1 MLRLEVDGEFEPL
14 VVVVVF
20 SSLHDSDI
28 CTIRA
33 IYLYLIITL
42 ISRLF
47 NDLVARVIYENV

>member
-1 MLRLEVDGEFEPL
+1 MLRLEVDLEFEPL
-14 VVVVVF
+14 VVVVF

-33 IYLYLIITL
+33 IYLYLAITL

-47 NDLVARVIYENV
+47 NDLVPRAIYENV

>member
-1 MLRLEVDGEFEPL
+1 MLRLEVDWEFEPL
-14 VVVVVF
+14 VVVVF
-20 SSLHDSDI
+20 SSLNDSDI

-47 NDLVARVIYENV
+47 NDLVPRAIYENV

>member
-1 MLRLEVDGEFEPL
+1 MLRLEVDWEFEPL
-14 VVVVVF
+14 VVVVF

-47 NDLVARVIYENV
+47 NDLVPRAIYENV